1 MRNFYWYLFFLALI
15 GISSTIYAKTSPDFG
30 WDPKRAQERLGS
42 LKVAEVQEAFRKGMQ
57 EFLKGG
63 KSIKIRF
70 FASSREEIFSGHFR
84 QVEVLFKDNMLQG
97 MESLNIKRGRAVF
110 RGVKFD
116 ISQLM
121 LDSKLAIESIDSVK
135 FNFRLREDDI
145 NNYLVAEQKRINL
158 RNPKI
163 ELRNGAMVFSAKVR
177 NRFFSARVRTEGKFK
192 VRPDGRS
199 VDFKA
204 NRVKLNSIK
213 IPGFVTG
220 QIVNRINP
228 VLKLDKFPLMDLIP
242 VKLNKIQIG
251 QDWVEFYGS

>member
-1 MRNFYWYLFFLALI
+1 MRNCYWCVFFLVLI
-15 GISSTIYAKTSPDFG
+15 GLTPKFHSKTSLDFG
-30 WDPKRAQERLGS
+30 WRQEGNQERLGS
-42 LKVAEVQEAFRKGMQ
+42 LKVSEVQQAFRKGMQ

-63 KSIKIRF
+63 DSIRIRF
-70 FASSREEIFSGHFR
+70 FASSRDEIFSGHFR
-84 QVEVLFKDNMLQG
+84 QVEVLFRDNMLQG
-97 MESLNIKRGRAVF
+97 MESLNIKRGRAIF
-110 RGVKFD
+110 RGVKFNLSEL
-116 ISQLM
+116 I
-121 LDSKLAIESIDSVK
+121 LDGKLVIKSIDSVK
-135 FNFRLREDDI
+135 FNFRLKEDDI

-163 ELRNGAMVFSAKVR
+163 ELKDGAMIFSAKVR
-177 NRFFSARVRTEGKFK
+177 NRFFSARVRTEGNFE

-204 NRVKLNSIK
+204 SRVRLNSLK

-242 VKLNKIQIG
+242 VKLNKIEIG

>member
-1 MRNFYWYLFFLALI
+1 MRNFYWCLFCLTLI
-15 GISSTIYAKTSPDFG
+15 GLGTTIHSKTSPDFG
-30 WDPKRAQERLGS
+30 WHQKSDQARLGS
-42 LKVAEVQEAFRKGMQ
+42 LKVVEVQEAFRKGMQ

-63 KSIKIRF
+63 KSIRIRF

-84 QVEVLFKDNMLQG
+84 QVEVLFRDNMLQG

-110 RGVKFD
+110 RGVNFD
-116 ISQLM
+116 ISRLI
-121 LDSKLAIESIDSVK
+121 LDSKLIIESIDSVK
-135 FNFRLREDDI
+135 FNFRLKEDDI

-163 ELRNGAMVFSAKVR
+163 ELKNGAMVFSAKVR

-204 NRVKLNSIK
+204 SRVRLNSLK

-228 VLKLDKFPLMDLIP
+228 VLKLDKFPLMELIP
-242 VKLNKIQIG
+242 VKLNKIKIG
-251 QDWVEFYGS
+251 QDYVEFYGS

>member
-1 MRNFYWYLFFLALI
+1 MRNYFWCLI
-15 GISSTIYAKTSPDFG
+15 LLTFIGFDTTLHSKTSPDFD
-30 WDPKRAQERLGS
+30 WHQQNDQVRLGS
-42 LKVAEVQEAFRKGMQ
+42 LKVTEVQEAFRKGMQ

-63 KSIKIRF
+63 DSIKIRF
-70 FASSREEIFSGHFR
+70 FASSRDEIFNGHFR
-84 QVEVLFKDNMLQG
+84 QVEVIFKDNMLQG
-97 MESLNIKRGRAVF
+97 MENLNIRRGRAVF

-116 ISQLM
+116 LSQLI
-121 LDSKLAIESIDSVK
+121 LEKKLVVKSIKSVK
-135 FNFRLREDDI
+135 FNFRLKEDDI
-145 NNYLVAEQKRINL
+145 NSYLVAEQKRINL

-163 ELRNGAMVFSAKVR
+163 ELKNGAMIFSAKVR
-177 NRFFSARVRTEGKFK
+177 NRFFSARVRTEGNFE

-204 NRVKLNSIK
+204 NRVRLNSLK

-228 VLKLDKFPLMDLIP
+228 ILKLDKFPLMGLIP
-242 VKLNKIQIG
+242 VKLNKIEIG